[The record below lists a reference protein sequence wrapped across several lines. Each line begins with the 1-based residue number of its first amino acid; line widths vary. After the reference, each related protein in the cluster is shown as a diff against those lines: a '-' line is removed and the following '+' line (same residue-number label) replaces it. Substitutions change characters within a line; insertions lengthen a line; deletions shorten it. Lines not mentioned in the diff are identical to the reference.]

1 MRRTSIRGSRRRAH
15 RSAGFT
21 LIELLVVIAIIAVL
35 IALLLPAVQQ
45 AREAARRSQCKNN
58 LKQYGLAMQNHVDT
72 MKKLPFGAQSTPKR
86 KTFMVSLW
94 PYLDQASLFKR
105 FDQNKH
111 FWEVPNT
118 VVNATTGPAA
128 QQLTVYNCPSDP
140 NAGRTRYWKGDQFWR
155 ARANYVVNMGRH
167 DNTAASALT
176 DAQKTAPFKHNLQFG
191 LQDIKDGT
199 SQTIMMAEIL
209 IPGDE
214 GATAALRDSRADVFN
229 NSGDPRWAFMTITG
243 PNSSIPDRLPE
254 CGANASV
261 PLQNLPCVA
270 LGGPNQHAARSQHT
284 GGVHALLCDGSTRFL
299 NNSID
304 LSVYRAVGS
313 SLGKEVA
320 TLE

>member
-1 MRRTSIRGSRRRAH
+1 MRRSPKQKDRPRAN

-21 LIELLVVIAIIAVL
+21 LIELLVVIAIIAIL

-86 KTFMVSLW
+86 RTFMISLW
-94 PYLDQASLFKR
+94 PYLDQVALFKQY
-105 FDQNKH
+105 DQNKH

-118 VVNATTGPAA
+118 VANATTGPAA
-128 QQLTVYNCPSDP
+128 QQLPVYLCPTDP
-140 NAGRTRYWKGDQFWR
+140 NAGRTKYWKGDQFWR

-176 DAQKTAPFKHNLQFG
+176 EGQKSAPFKHNLQFG
-191 LQDIKDGT
+191 LQDVRDGT
-199 SQTIMMAEIL
+199 SQTIMMTEIL

-214 GATAALRDSRADVFN
+214 GASAALRDSRADVFN

-254 CGANASV
+254 CGASASV
-261 PLQNLPCVA
+261 PVQNLPCVA
-270 LGGPNQHAARSQHT
+270 LGGPNQHAARSQHS
-284 GGVHALLCDGSTRFL
+284 GGVHALLCDGSTRFVS
-299 NNSID
+299 NTVD
-304 LSVYRAVGS
+304 LTVYRSVGS
-313 SLGKEVA
+313 SRG
-320 TLE
+320 LETVSLE